1 MCRNVIMSICNQIK
15 DQCTAIMSSAGTVCE
30 DRACQELF
38 DGIMADELEHIQ
50 KLTLVLTNAIL
61 DVEEPAAETPEV
73 VE

>member
-1 MCRNVIMSICNQIK
+1 MSICNQIK

-30 DRACQELF
+30 ACQELF

-50 KLTLVLTNAIL
+50 KLTLALTNAIL

>member
-1 MCRNVIMSICNQIK
+1 MSICNQIK

-30 DRACQELF
+30 DSDCQELF

-50 KLTLVLTNAIL
+50 KLTLALTNAIL